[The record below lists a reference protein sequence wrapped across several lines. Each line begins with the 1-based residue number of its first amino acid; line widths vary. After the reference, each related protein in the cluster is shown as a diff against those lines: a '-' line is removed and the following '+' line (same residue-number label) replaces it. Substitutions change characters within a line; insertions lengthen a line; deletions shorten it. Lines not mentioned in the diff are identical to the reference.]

1 MIQVDEYILKL
12 FRSKINLLIVDDDPV
27 VLDSIKFLFSSP
39 LFNIMTGSDLK
50 QALEIINSAQKP
62 WHCWILDIA
71 LDEEDDGF
79 KILRQYPQFPF
90 SVMLSGLRSMTTAT
104 QAMQNGAMK
113 VFDKDPHSISL
124 LHDEVCKIA
133 SLGFVLNGKGTQYL
147 KHYTLIKENIFATP
161 KDWAV
166 SACIT
171 VRQLERICS
180 MHSPLTPKYV
190 LSLFY
195 TLYGILKGEYTD
207 SAFKNHFDFFE
218 KHLEKYQ
225 KLLVN

>member
-1 MIQVDEYILKL
+1 MLQNNEPILE
-12 FRSKINLLIVDDDPV
+12 FFQNKINLLIVDDDLV

-50 QALEIINSAQKP
+50 QAFEVINTAQDT

-104 QAMQNGAMK
+104 QALQNGAMK
-113 VFDKDPHSISL
+113 VFDKDPQSITL

-133 SLGFVLNGKGTQYL
+133 ALGFILNGKGTQYL
-147 KHYTLIKENIFATP
+147 SHFSLLKDNTFSTP
-161 KDWAV
+161 EAWAEA
-166 SACIT
+166 ACIT
-171 VRQLERICS
+171 VRQLERICA
-180 MHSPLTPKYV
+180 MHSPFTPKYV
-190 LSLFY
+190 VALFY
-195 TLYGILKGEYTD
+195 TLYALLQGKIEEK
-207 SAFKNHFDFFE
+207 FHQNHVDFFR
-218 KHLEKYQ
+218 KHFERYQ
-225 KLLVN
+225 QLLIN